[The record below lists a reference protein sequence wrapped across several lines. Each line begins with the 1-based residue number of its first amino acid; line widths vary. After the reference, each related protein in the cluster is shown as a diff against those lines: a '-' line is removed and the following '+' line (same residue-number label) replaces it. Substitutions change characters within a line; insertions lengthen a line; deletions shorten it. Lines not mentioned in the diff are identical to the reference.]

1 MTPLDLIGDD
11 ETFDVVRCTDHER
24 YRWIKSLGRDEAPD
38 LIIIMFSHDKPHDD
52 CLLDED
58 NQ

>member
-1 MTPLDLIGDD
+1 MTLLDLIEDD

-38 LIIIMFSHDKPHDD
+38 SIIIMFSHDKPHDD